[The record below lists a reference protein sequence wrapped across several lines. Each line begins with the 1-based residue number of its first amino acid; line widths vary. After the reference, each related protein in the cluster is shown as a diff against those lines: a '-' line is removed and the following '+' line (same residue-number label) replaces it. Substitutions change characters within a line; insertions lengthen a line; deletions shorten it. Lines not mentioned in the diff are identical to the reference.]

1 MLSWD
6 NDNVVTADINQRMIE
21 ASSGQKALLAWTTL
35 YLLMHQSTALQAFI

>member
-21 ASSGQKALLAWTTL
+21 ASSGQKAVVAWVSL
-35 YLLMHQSTALQAFI
+35 RAFTNFNLG